1 MTVMIEAAA
10 VAGALVAHSPLKH
23 SVMPATWPGRPL
35 GIAALCTWLF
45 DAVSGLFMLGTWIA
59 RGGLHQQRT
68 TGDRLAPRVVFGH
81 FGIAT
86 TGLLV
91 WTSFLVTRWVPLAW
105 LAIGLLMV
113 VIGLGIST
121 VTLWT
126 PFPAHRVEAAAGPAP
141 AADSPAADS
150 PAAGGPAEGGP
161 AVGALAVPA
170 EEAFTGKLTDE
181 MLNRA
186 LTDEVLLSQFVDD
199 VVAGVH
205 AAPPRA
211 GQDRTRHLATIIP
224 AGHGIAAIA
233 TFLLAVLTA
242 AGVR

>member
-1 MTVMIEAAA
+1 MTIMIEAAA

-23 SVMPATWPGRPL
+23 PATPATWASRPL
-35 GIAALCTWLF
+35 GLAALSTWLF
-45 DAVSGLFMLGTWIA
+45 DAVSGVFMLGTWIV

-68 TGDRLAPRVVFGH
+68 TGDRLGPRVVFTH

-91 WTSFLVTRWVPLAW
+91 WVSYLATGWVPLAW
-105 LAIGLLMV
+105 LAVGLLML

-126 PFPAHRVEAAAGPAP
+126 PFPAHRAEPAAGPV
-141 AADSPAADS
+141 
-150 PAAGGPAEGGP
+150 PAAGDPENGDPAAGSP
-161 AVGALAVPA
+161 AVGALAAPA
-170 EEAFTGKLTDE
+170 EEALTGRLTDE

-186 LTDEVLLSQFVDD
+186 LTDEVLLRRLVDD
-199 VVAGVH
+199 VVAGVR

-211 GQDRTRHLATIIP
+211 GPDRSKHLATVIP

-242 AGVR
+242 AGAS

>member
-23 SVMPATWPGRPL
+23 PAMPATWPSRTL
-35 GIAALCTWLF
+35 GLAALSTWLF
-45 DAVSGLFMLGTWIA
+45 DAVSGVFMLGTWIV

-68 TGDRLAPRVVFGH
+68 TGDRLAPKVVFTH

-91 WTSFLVTRWVPLAW
+91 WVSYLVTGWVPLAW
-105 LAIGLLMV
+105 LAVGLLML

-126 PFPAHRVEAAAGPAP
+126 PFPAHRAEPAAGPVP
-141 AADSPAADS
+141 AAGDPENGD
-150 PAAGGPAEGGP
+150 PAAGGS
-161 AVGALAVPA
+161 AVGALAAPA
-170 EEAFTGKLTDE
+170 EEALTGRLTDE

-186 LTDEVLLSQFVDD
+186 LTDEVLLRRLVDD
-199 VVAGVH
+199 VVAGVR

-211 GQDRTRHLATIIP
+211 GSDRRKHLATVIP

-233 TFLLAVLTA
+233 TLLLAVLTA
-242 AGVR
+242 AGAS

>member
-10 VAGALVAHSPLKH
+10 AAGALVTHSPLEH
-23 SVMPATWPGRPL
+23 SAAPATWPSRPF
-35 GIAALCTWLF
+35 GIAALITWLI
-45 DAVSGLFMLGTWIA
+45 DAVSGGYMLATWIA

-68 TGDRLAPRVVFGH
+68 TGDRLAPRVVFTH

-91 WTSFLVTRWVPLAW
+91 WVSYLVTLWIPLAW
-105 LAIGLLMV
+105 LAVGLLML

-126 PFPAHRVEAAAGPAP
+126 PFPAHRADPAAAAGAAP
-141 AADSPAADS
+141 AADSDS
-150 PAAGGPAEGGP
+150 VA
-161 AVGALAVPA
+161 ALAAPT
-170 EEAFTGKLTDE
+170 EETLTGKLTDE

-186 LTDEVLLSQFVDD
+186 LTDDVLLSQLVDE
-199 VVAGVH
+199 VVASVH
-205 AAPPRA
+205 ATPPRA
-211 GQDRTRHLATIIP
+211 AQGARKHLATVIP
-224 AGHGIAAIA
+224 AGHGVAAIT

-242 AGVR
+242 AGAS

>member
-10 VAGALVAHSPLKH
+10 AGALATHSLLQF
-23 SVMPATWPGRPL
+23 SSAPAPWPSRPL
-35 GIAALCTWLF
+35 GFAALVTWLI
-45 DAVSGLFMLGTWIA
+45 DAFSGGYMLATWIA

-68 TGDRLAPRVVFGH
+68 TGDRLAPRVVFTH

-91 WTSFLVTRWVPLAW
+91 WISYLATHWVPLAW
-105 LAIGLLMV
+105 TAVGLLML

-126 PFPAHRVEAAAGPAP
+126 PFPAHRVDAGTDAGTDAAAAPGTAAGAGPA
-141 AADSPAADS
+141 D
-150 PAAGGPAEGGP
+150 GGYAMGTFPVPTEQ
-161 AVGALAVPA
+161 ALTD
-170 EEAFTGKLTDE
+170 ELTDE

-186 LTDEVLLSQFVDD
+186 LTDEVLLGQLVDD
-199 VVAGVH
+199 VVAGVR

-211 GQDRTRHLATIIP
+211 AQGPRKHLVTVIP
-224 AGHGIAAIA
+224 AGHGLAAIA

-242 AGVR
+242 AGAS

>member
-1 MTVMIEAAA
+1 MTVMIGAVA
-10 VAGALVAHSPLKH
+10 VAGALITHSPLKH
-23 SVMPATWPGRPL
+23 VTPPATWPSRPL
-35 GIAALCTWLF
+35 GIAALSTWLV
-45 DAVSGLFMLGTWIA
+45 DAVSGVYMLGTWIV

-91 WTSFLVTRWVPLAW
+91 WTSYVVTGWLPLAW
-105 LAIGLLMV
+105 LAVGLLML

-126 PFPAHRVEAAAGPAP
+126 PFPAHRAEAAAPAGPAP
-141 AADSPAADS
+141 AAGD
-150 PAAGGPAEGGP
+150 PAAGDPVAGDP
-161 AVGALAVPA
+161 AVSALAAPA
-170 EEAFTGKLTDE
+170 EEALTGRLTDE

-186 LTDEVLLSQFVDD
+186 LTDEILLRQLVDD
-199 VVAGVH
+199 VVAG
-205 AAPPRA
+205 ARA
-211 GQDRTRHLATIIP
+211 MPARSGQDRKKHLATVIP

-242 AGVR
+242 AGLS